1 MDYCIDRY
9 AREASALGITL
20 DTNAAGPAKAV
31 AYVKQLT
38 RDVELPTFASLN
50 PDPADFPALAQM
62 AFNNG
67 SNGSNPRP
75 MEVSDYEAL
84 LKIVFEAGND
94 Q

>member
-9 AREASALGITL
+9 ARVATALGLTF
-20 DTNAAGPAKAV
+20 DTDAEGAAKAV

-38 RDVELPTFASLN
+38 KDVELPTFASLD

-84 LKIVFEAGND
+84 LKIVYEAGKC
-94 Q
+94 